1 MSDIADQVVAAVAKP
16 NYQPV
21 KAKALARKLGI
32 PQVDYPN
39 FRRLIKQ
46 LVKEGRLVF
55 GKNHV
60 LKAAHEHGSITGV
73 FRRAESGFGFVRLEL
88 GQLPGVKE
96 IFIPAA
102 ASGNASTGDEV
113 LVRITR
119 KPNRAD
125 KSPEGEIIRVL
136 ERATHQFVGTYLER
150 DGEAYVRVD
159 GTLFAEPIF
168 VGDPGAKGAKPE
180 EKVVIEMVRFPSP
193 VTRGEAVVVE
203 VLGPLGQPGVDLQSI
218 IKAFNLPE
226 VFPEDVLQE
235 ARRKADT
242 FDEGDLDGRQDFR
255 EQLVITIDPADA
267 KDHDDAVSLEFDP
280 GSKHWML
287 YVHIADVG
295 HFAPAGS
302 MLDREARK
310 RGNSVY
316 LPGKVLP
323 MFPEVISNALA
334 SLQEGRVRYVLSVAM
349 EFTEAGIFVR
359 SDFVRGVIK
368 VKRRFS
374 YEQVSALLKPGASD
388 DTVSPELLAML
399 RRMETL
405 ATLLLERRRKRG
417 MLELEMPEVELD
429 YDSDGRVKGAH
440 FHHRD
445 FSHRIIEEFML
456 AANEAVATHL
466 HRLGIAF
473 LRRNHAAPDAV
484 KLQAFLEFAKLLG
497 YEVNV
502 RQPMDRFQLQRV
514 LTESVNRP
522 ERHAVHYAMLRSLKQ
537 AEYSPYE
544 DGHYA
549 LASQHYC
556 HFTSPIRRYP
566 DLTVHRLI
574 TQWLRAGRAGSD
586 ETELVA
592 IGEHCSLTER
602 TADRAEQELIKLKL
616 LTYLS
621 ERIGTE
627 LEIIITSVEDFG
639 FFGQCP
645 TLPVEGLV
653 HVSGLT
659 DDYYYYDGAS
669 HSLVG
674 RRTQRRF
681 RLGDTVKVKVARVDL
696 QRRQLDFRLVEG
708 PPPKP
713 ARSGRRKRDTL
724 S

>member
-1 MSDIADQVVAAVAKP
+1 MNEMAEQIVAAVGKP

-21 KAKALARKLGI
+21 KAKALARKLGV

-39 FRRLIKQ
+39 FRRLVKA
-46 LVKEGRLVF
+46 LVKEGRLVW

-60 LKAAHEHGSITGV
+60 VKAAHEHGSVTGV
-73 FRRAESGFGFVRLEL
+73 FRRAESGFGFVRLAP

-96 IFIPAA
+96 IFIPAT

-119 KPNRAD
+119 KPSRPD
-125 KSPEGEIIRVL
+125 RSPEGEILRVL

-150 DGEAYVRVD
+150 GGEGYVLVD
-159 GTLFAEPIF
+159 GSLFAEPIF

-180 EKVVIEMVRFPSP
+180 EKVVLEMVRFPSP
-193 VTRGEAVVVE
+193 TAQGEGVIVE
-203 VLGPLGQPGVDLQSI
+203 VLGPLDQPGVDLQSI
-218 IKAFNLPE
+218 IKAFGLPD
-226 VFPEDVLQE
+226 VFPDDVLQE

-242 FDEGDLDGRQDFR
+242 FDEGDLQGRRDFR

-267 KDHDDAVSLEFDP
+267 KDHDDAVSLSFDTAR
-280 GSKHWML
+280 KHWTL
-287 YVHIADVG
+287 SVHIADVS

-302 MLDREARK
+302 LLDREARN

-323 MFPEVISNALA
+323 MFPEIISNGLA
-334 SLQEGRVRYVLSVAM
+334 SLHEGRTRYVLSAII
-349 EFTEAGIFVR
+349 EFTEDGTFVDAEIVQGAIR
-359 SDFVRGVIK
+359 VA
-368 VKRRFS
+368 RRFS
-374 YEQVSALLKPGASD
+374 YEQVSALLKPDAKD
-388 DTVSPELLAML
+388 DTVSPEIIAML

-405 ATLLLERRRKRG
+405 AGVLLARRRKRG

-429 YDSDGRVKGAH
+429 YDSEGRVKGAH

-466 HRLGIAF
+466 NRLGVAF

-484 KLQAFLEFAKLLG
+484 KLQAFLEFVKLLG
-497 YEVNV
+497 YEVNL
-502 RQPMDRFQLQRV
+502 RQPMDRFQLQRI
-514 LTESVNRP
+514 LTESLDRP
-522 ERHAVHYAMLRSLKQ
+522 ERPAVHYALLRSLKQ
-537 AEYSPYE
+537 AEYSPYD

-566 DLTVHRLI
+566 DLTVHRLLV
-574 TQWLRAGRAGSD
+574 QWLRTGKAGSD

-592 IGEHCSLTER
+592 LGEHCSSTER
-602 TADRAEQELIKLKL
+602 RADRAEQELIKVKL

-621 ERIGTE
+621 ERLGME
-627 LEIIITSVEDFG
+627 LDILITSVENFG

-659 DDYYYYDGAS
+659 DDYYYYDEAS

-681 RLGDTVKVKVARVDL
+681 RLGDSVKVKVARVDL
-696 QRRQLDFRLVEG
+696 QRRQLDFRLVETA
-708 PPPKP
+708 PPPVT
-713 ARSGRRKRDTL
+713 RRGKRKKDTL